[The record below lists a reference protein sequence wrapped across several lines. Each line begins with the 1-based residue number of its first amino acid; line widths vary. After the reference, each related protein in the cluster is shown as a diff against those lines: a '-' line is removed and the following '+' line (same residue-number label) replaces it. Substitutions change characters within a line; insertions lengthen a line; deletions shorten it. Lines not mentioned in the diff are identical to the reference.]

1 MSALAN
7 NFKTKFAGLLRGL
20 LRHVDSGEETGGQ
33 TMPSALIPQSEPA
46 PYAPM
51 VDATSQPMTAPA
63 THIPGMQA
71 PIAAQ
76 AANESDMS
84 EVEMPLLPILEKLPP
99 DLRSKWMV
107 GGTNLGAAN
116 VCISVD
122 KILPQLSQGAVNI
135 TFGELRCAA
144 PGLFRMG
151 EEYDSLP
158 IVLPLGDVL
167 ARLNPILLARNPGQ
181 RAITP
186 PPEIAG
192 PFGSGAQGV
201 TFANTL
207 LKPTPATTH
216 FIKKPPAEPEPIK
229 MPSPVP
235 LAPPPPSYGQRTVTP
250 APSAPTLPMS
260 PRINKPAQSVPAP
273 APAPSP
279 VPFKPATRPATPP
292 VTAAPNIPAPAARP
306 VTPSIKSVP
315 NIFAP
320 AAPASPAAP
329 TARATPAVPVAPTVR
344 ATPAVPIAPTV
355 RATPTVPVAPT
366 VRATPAVPI
375 APEGQTVLAA
385 LAALSEAWPETLRL
399 EIIQLNLQTA
409 QVALPVVLVEPAL
422 KRGRV
427 VFPWLIVRSWIR
439 PQPPGPSN
447 HDGIELELPLKV
459 LAPLFVP
466 RQKKEI
472 KPKTQPALPPSSIP
486 NLFFGFPQPQ
496 PEELAPPLNAPDVVP
511 LVQPLDAKLA
521 ETDYYVWGDG
531 AEAPRSVE
539 TEFKRAPMP
548 ATDFSS
554 RRATPKEIIER
565 ALKLPNVV
573 GAIVA
578 LPDGLKVAFHLP
590 PDLNPDTVAAF
601 LPQLFSRVSQ
611 CSKELR
617 MGELNNLN
625 FTIGNVPWKIFR
637 VNAVYFAAFGRAG
650 EPLPT
655 AQLAVLAGELDRK
668 K

>member
-1 MSALAN
+1 MSVLAN

-20 LRHVDSGEETGGQ
+20 LRHVDGGEDTGAQ
-33 TMPSALIPQSEPA
+33 AQYAAPPA
-46 PYAPM
+46 PLAS
-51 VDATSQPMTAPA
+51 SQPMTHMPAAAATSQLMTAPEVF
-63 THIPGMQA
+63 T
-71 PIAAQ
+71 PITEQVPEISEMA
-76 AANESDMS
+76 

-116 VCISVD
+116 VCISVE
-122 KILPQLSQGAVNI
+122 KILPQLAQGAVKI
-135 TFGELRCAA
+135 TFGELRSAA

-158 IVLPLGDVL
+158 IVLPLNDIL
-167 ARLNPILLARNPGQ
+167 ARLNPMLLARSPGQ
-181 RAITP
+181 KTIIA

-207 LKPTPATTH
+207 MKSTPPTTH

-235 LAPPPPSYGQRTVTP
+235 VAPPPPSFGQRAVTP
-250 APSAPTLPMS
+250 APSAPTFPAS
-260 PRINKPAQSVPAP
+260 PRMNKPAPSFPTPPSAP
-273 APAPSP
+273 SPLPPSPSP
-279 VPFKPATRPATPP
+279 VPYIKPATRPA
-292 VTAAPNIPAPAARP
+292 AAPIPPIPAARP
-306 VTPSIKSVP
+306 V
-315 NIFAP
+315 P
-320 AAPASPAAP
+320 AAPAL
-329 TARATPAVPVAPTVR
+329 
-344 ATPAVPIAPTV
+344 
-355 RATPTVPVAPT
+355 
-366 VRATPAVPI
+366 
-375 APEGQTVLAA
+375 PEGQVTLAPLAA
-385 LAALSEAWPETLRL
+385 LAESWPETLRL
-399 EIIQLNLQTA
+399 EIVQLNLQAA
-409 QVALPVVLVEPAL
+409 QVALPANLIEPAL

-427 VFPWLIVRSWIR
+427 AFPWQVLRSWIR
-439 PQPPGPSN
+439 PKPPDVSN

-466 RQKKEI
+466 RQKREV

-496 PEELAPPLNAPDVVP
+496 PEELAAPLNAPDVVP
-511 LVQPLDAKLA
+511 LVKPLDAKLA

-531 AEAPRSVE
+531 ADAQRSPE
-539 TEFKRAPMP
+539 TEFKRVPMP

-573 GAIVA
+573 GAVVA

-655 AQLAVLAGELDRK
+655 AHLAVLAGELDRK

>member
-1 MSALAN
+1 MSVLAN

-20 LRHVDSGEETGGQ
+20 LRHVDSSEDGGGQ
-33 TMPSALIPQSEPA
+33 TMPSALSPQPQPA
-46 PYAPM
+46 TQVPLAATAP
-51 VDATSQPMTAPA
+51 QPMAAPA
-63 THIPGMQA
+63 TYA
-71 PIAAQ
+71 PAMSAPMAAPE
-76 AANESDMS
+76 ADIS

-116 VCISVD
+116 VCISVE
-122 KILPQLSQGAVNI
+122 KILPQLAQGAVKI
-135 TFGELRCAA
+135 TFGELRNAA

-158 IVLPLGDVL
+158 IVLPLNDIL
-167 ARLNPILLARNPGQ
+167 ARLHPILLARNPGQ
-181 RAITP
+181 RTVTA

-201 TFANTL
+201 SFANTL
-207 LKPTPATTH
+207 LKSTPPTTH
-216 FIKKPPAEPEPIK
+216 FIKKPAAQPEPIK
-229 MPSPVP
+229 MPAPVP
-235 LAPPPPSYGQRTVTP
+235 VTPPPPSFGQRTVTP

-260 PRINKPAQSVPAP
+260 PRMNKPAQAFPAP
-273 APAPSP
+273 TPLQASAPSP
-279 VPFKPATRPATPP
+279 IPFIKPATRPAAAPIPPIPARPAASAPIPPGPATRPTPP
-292 VTAAPNIPAPAARP
+292 PAAAPIPPSSIPRPAASAPISPIPVARP
-306 VTPSIKSVP
+306 VPTPQA
-315 NIFAP
+315 AP
-320 AAPASPAAP
+320 AAPAM
-329 TARATPAVPVAPTVR
+329 
-344 ATPAVPIAPTV
+344 
-355 RATPTVPVAPT
+355 
-366 VRATPAVPI
+366 
-375 APEGQTVLAA
+375 PEGQMVLAPLAA
-385 LAALSEAWPETLRL
+385 LLEAWPETLRS
-399 EIIQLNLQTA
+399 EIVQLNLLTA
-409 QVALPVVLVEPAL
+409 QVALPVSLIEPAL
-422 KRGRV
+422 RRGRV
-427 VFPWLIVRSWIR
+427 VIPWQILRSWIK
-439 PQPPGPSN
+439 PTPPAASS

-459 LAPLFVP
+459 LAPLFLP
-466 RQKKEI
+466 RQKREI
-472 KPKTQPALPPSSIP
+472 KPKTQPALPPSTIP

-496 PEELAPPLNAPDVVP
+496 PEELAPPINAPDIVP
-511 LVQPLDAKLA
+511 LVKPPDAKLA

-531 AEAPRSVE
+531 GSEAPRSVE

-554 RRATPKEIIER
+554 RRATPKEIVDR

-573 GAIVA
+573 GVIVA

>member
-1 MSALAN
+1 MSVLAN

-20 LRHVDSGEETGGQ
+20 LRHVDGGEENGVEQ
-33 TMPSALIPQSEPA
+33 TVSSAPTASSQPMT
-46 PYAPM
+46 YAPT
-51 VDATSQPMTAPA
+51 AAAIPQPMTAPA
-63 THIPGMQA
+63 TPM
-71 PIAAQ
+71 PIAEQ
-76 AANESDMS
+76 VPDIS

-116 VCISVD
+116 VCISVE
-122 KILPQLSQGAVNI
+122 KILPQLAQGAVKI
-135 TFGELRCAA
+135 TFGELRSAA

-158 IVLPLGDVL
+158 IVLPLNDIL
-167 ARLNPILLARNPGQ
+167 ARLNPMMLARTPGQ
-181 RAITP
+181 KAITP

-207 LKPTPATTH
+207 MKSTPPTTH
-216 FIKKPPAEPEPIK
+216 FIKKAPAEPEPIK

-235 LAPPPPSYGQRTVTP
+235 VAPPPPSFGQRAVTP
-250 APSAPTLPMS
+250 APSAPTLPAS
-260 PRINKPAQSVPAP
+260 PRMNKPAPSAPSFPAP
-273 APAPSP
+273 TPAPSP
-279 VPFKPATRPATPP
+279 SSAPVPYIKPAPRPAAAPIPNVPP
-292 VTAAPNIPAPAARP
+292 VPPIPVARTVPPIPAIPAARP
-306 VTPSIKSVP
+306 V
-315 NIFAP
+315 P
-320 AAPASPAAP
+320 AAPSAPAL
-329 TARATPAVPVAPTVR
+329 
-344 ATPAVPIAPTV
+344 
-355 RATPTVPVAPT
+355 
-366 VRATPAVPI
+366 
-375 APEGQTVLAA
+375 PEGQVTLVP
-385 LAALSEAWPETLRL
+385 LAALSEIWPETLRL
-399 EIIQLNLQTA
+399 EIVQLNLQTA
-409 QVALPVVLVEPAL
+409 QVALPVSLIEPAL
-422 KRGRV
+422 RRGRV
-427 VFPWLIVRSWIR
+427 AFPWQILRSWIR
-439 PQPPGPSN
+439 PNPPGVSN

-466 RQKKEI
+466 RKKIEA
-472 KPKTQPALPPSSIP
+472 KPKTQPSLPPSSIP

-496 PEELAPPLNAPDVVP
+496 PEELAAPLNAPDVVP
-511 LVQPLDAKLA
+511 LVKPLDAKLA

-531 AEAPRSVE
+531 ADAQRSPE

-573 GAIVA
+573 GAVVA

-655 AQLAVLAGELDRK
+655 AHLAVLAGELDRK

>member
-1 MSALAN
+1 LARFLLNLSHRYYEIMSVLAN
-7 NFKTKFAGLLRGL
+7 NFKMKFAGLLRGL
-20 LRHVDSGEETGGQ
+20 LRHVDSAEDAGVQ
-33 TMPSALIPQSEPA
+33 TMPSTFAPPPQPTAHVPAVAVAPQPMAAYEPPA
-46 PYAPM
+46 PPTEP
-51 VDATSQPMTAPA
+51 VD
-63 THIPGMQA
+63 
-71 PIAAQ
+71 
-76 AANESDMS
+76 DVS

-99 DLRSKWMV
+99 DLRSKWMI
-107 GGTNLGAAN
+107 GGTNLGAAS
-116 VCISVD
+116 VCISVE
-122 KILPQLSQGAVNI
+122 KILPQLALGTVKI
-135 TFGELRCAA
+135 TFGELRTAA

-158 IVLPLGDVL
+158 IVLPLNEVL
-167 ARLNPILLARNPGQ
+167 ARLNPILLSRHPGQ
-181 RAITP
+181 RAIAA

-192 PFGSGAQGV
+192 PFGTGAQGV

-207 LKPTPATTH
+207 LKSTTPPTTH
-216 FIKKPPAEPEPIK
+216 FIRKPPVEAEPIK

-235 LAPPPPSYGQRTVTP
+235 VAPPPPPSFGQRAVTP
-250 APSAPTLPMS
+250 APSMPALPAS
-260 PRINKPAQSVPAP
+260 PRMNKPAQPFPAP
-273 APAPSP
+273 APAPAP
-279 VPFKPATRPATPP
+279 VPYIKPATRPM
-292 VTAAPNIPAPAARP
+292 AAPIPPIPAARP
-306 VTPSIKSVP
+306 AAARV
-315 NIFAP
+315 AP
-320 AAPASPAAP
+320 TAPMASAAPALPAQ
-329 TARATPAVPVAPTVR
+329 
-344 ATPAVPIAPTV
+344 
-355 RATPTVPVAPT
+355 
-366 VRATPAVPI
+366 
-375 APEGQTVLAA
+375 PEGQTILTPLAG
-385 LAALSEAWPETLRL
+385 LSESWPETLRQ
-399 EIIQLNLQTA
+399 EIVQLNLQTA
-409 QVALPVVLVEPAL
+409 QVALPVNLIEPAL

-427 VFPWLIVRSWIR
+427 IISWQIIRSWIR
-439 PQPPGPSN
+439 PKPPGISN
-447 HDGIELELPLKV
+447 HDGTDLELPLKV
-459 LAPLFVP
+459 LAPLLVP
-466 RQKKEI
+466 RQKREV
-472 KPKTQPALPPSSIP
+472 KPKANPALPPSTIP

-496 PEELAPPLNAPDVVP
+496 PEELAAPLNAPDVVP
-511 LVQPLDAKLA
+511 LVQPIDAKLA

-554 RRATPKEIIER
+554 RRSTPKEIIER

>member
-1 MSALAN
+1 MNCHYRLKMRQARHSFLYLQAIIELMAGCSKRPRPWLVSCLNRDNRYYEIMSVLAN
-7 NFKTKFAGLLRGL
+7 NFKMKFAGLLRGL
-20 LRHVDSGEETGGQ
+20 LRKVDNTEDTGMHSMPPFQAAPLQSTAHV
-33 TMPSALIPQSEPA
+33 PV
-46 PYAPM
+46 
-51 VDATSQPMTAPA
+51 VDTPSQPQVTHAAFASAAQAPA
-63 THIPGMQA
+63 TTE
-71 PIAAQ
+71 AA
-76 AANESDMS
+76 DIS

-99 DLRSKWMV
+99 DLRSKWMI

-116 VCISVD
+116 ICISVE
-122 KILPQLSQGAVNI
+122 KIMPQLALGTVKI
-135 TFGELRCAA
+135 TFGELRTAA

-158 IVLPLGDVL
+158 IVLPLNDVL
-167 ARLNPILLARNPGQ
+167 ARLNPMLLARNPGQ
-181 RAITP
+181 KAVTA
-186 PPEIAG
+186 PPEISG

-207 LKPTPATTH
+207 LKSTPPTTH
-216 FIKKPPAEPEPIK
+216 FIKKPAAEPNPIK

-235 LAPPPPSYGQRTVTP
+235 VTPPPPSFGQRTITP

-260 PRINKPAQSVPAP
+260 PRINKPAQSFPTPTPAP
-273 APAPSP
+273 AP
-279 VPFKPATRPATPP
+279 VPYIK
-292 VTAAPNIPAPAARP
+292 PAARP
-306 VTPSIKSVP
+306 AATPVP
-315 NIFAP
+315 PIP
-320 AAPASPAAP
+320 AAPAI
-329 TARATPAVPVAPTVR
+329 PVAPTVR
-344 ATPAVPIAPTV
+344 AM
-355 RATPTVPVAPT
+355 PVQ
-366 VRATPAVPI
+366 
-375 APEGQTVLAA
+375 PEGQTVLAS
-385 LAALSEAWPETLRL
+385 LAALLESWPETLRL
-399 EIIQLNLQTA
+399 EIVQLNLQTA
-409 QVALPVVLVEPAL
+409 QVALPVNLIEPAL
-422 KRGRV
+422 RRGRV
-427 VFPWLIVRSWIR
+427 LFPWQTLRSWIR
-439 PQPPGPSN
+439 PKPPGVSA

-459 LAPLFVP
+459 LAPLFLP

-472 KPKTQPALPPSSIP
+472 KPKTQPSLPPSSIP

-496 PEELAPPLNAPDVVP
+496 PEELTPPLNAPDVVP
-511 LVQPLDAKLA
+511 LVQPIDAKLA

-531 AEAPRSVE
+531 AEPSRPVE

-554 RRATPKEIIER
+554 RRATPKEIIDR
-565 ALKLPNVV
+565 ALKLQNVV

-578 LPDGLKVAFHLP
+578 LPDGLKVAYNLP

>member
-1 MSALAN
+1 MSVLAN
-7 NFKTKFAGLLRGL
+7 NFKMKFAGLLRGL
-20 LRHVDSGEETGGQ
+20 LRHVDNSGDGGVQ
-33 TMPSALIPQSEPA
+33 TLPSALVTPLQ
-46 PYAPM
+46 
-51 VDATSQPMTAPA
+51 PA
-63 THIPGMQA
+63 THVPAVTATPQPATA
-71 PIAAQ
+71 PVTHASMTAQ
-76 AANESDMS
+76 VTDIS

-107 GGTNLGAAN
+107 GGTNLGEAN
-116 VCISVD
+116 VCISVE
-122 KILPQLSQGAVNI
+122 KILPQLALGTVKI
-135 TFGELRCAA
+135 TFGELRTAA

-158 IVLPLGDVL
+158 IVLPLNDIL
-167 ARLNPILLARNPGQ
+167 ARLNPMLLARNPGQ
-181 RAITP
+181 KTITA

-207 LKPTPATTH
+207 LKSTPPTTH
-216 FIKKPPAEPEPIK
+216 FIKKPPAQPEPIK

-235 LAPPPPSYGQRTVTP
+235 VTPPPPSFGQRTITP

-260 PRINKPAQSVPAP
+260 PRLNKPAQSFPA
-273 APAPSP
+273 APTVPSP
-279 VPFKPATRPATPP
+279 VPYIKPVTRPIATPISTIP
-292 VTAAPNIPAPAARP
+292 AIPAAPIAP
-306 VTPSIKSVP
+306 VTP
-315 NIFAP
+315 A
-320 AAPASPAAP
+320 
-329 TARATPAVPVAPTVR
+329 VR
-344 ATPAVPIAPTV
+344 ATPVP
-355 RATPTVPVAPT
+355 
-366 VRATPAVPI
+366 
-375 APEGQTVLAA
+375 PEGQTILTP
-385 LAALSEAWPETLRL
+385 LAALSENWPETLRL
-399 EIIQLNLQTA
+399 EIVQLNLQIA
-409 QVALPVVLVEPAL
+409 QVALPANLIEPAL

-427 VFPWLIVRSWIR
+427 IFPWQQLRSWIR
-439 PQPPGPSN
+439 PKPPGVSN

-459 LAPLFVP
+459 LAPLFLP
-466 RQKKEI
+466 RQKREV

-496 PEELAPPLNAPDVVP
+496 PEEMAPPLNAPDVVP
-511 LVQPLDAKLA
+511 LVKPLDAKLA

-531 AEAPRSVE
+531 ADAPRSVE
-539 TEFKRAPMP
+539 TEYKRAPMP

-565 ALKLPNVV
+565 AVKLPNVV
-573 GAIVA
+573 GAVVA
-578 LPDGLKVAFHLP
+578 LPDGLKVAYHLP